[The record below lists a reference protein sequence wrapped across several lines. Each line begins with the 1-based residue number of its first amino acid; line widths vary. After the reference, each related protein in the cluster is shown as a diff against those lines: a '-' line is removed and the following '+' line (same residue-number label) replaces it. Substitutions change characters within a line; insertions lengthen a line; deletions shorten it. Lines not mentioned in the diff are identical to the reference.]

1 MVTKMKWKMILGT
14 LCFLLIGLPAQAI
27 EETYIVKF
35 NNSMQM
41 FNENTVNHL
50 DNRNFC
56 VATYE
61 ELQEYLEVG
70 IVEYYEL
77 DCKIE
82 LFDDYDSST
91 DNSSQWNLS
100 AINIGKAW
108 DIGCY
113 GNNVKVAI
121 IDSGIYEHPDLK
133 NRVLDGYNYITN
145 SVDTTDNIGHGT
157 YVSGIIAAECND
169 SYITGIAHQ
178 VKIIPLKC
186 FDNDVETKA
195 SMIANAIYDAV
206 DVYDCDVIN
215 MSFGMDE
222 SLTNKTLQ
230 LSVAYAIQ
238 NGCIVV
244 ASVGNDGKSA
254 EYYPAKYDG
263 VIGVGSIN
271 EQMGLS
277 WFSQYNSTVD
287 VVAPGE
293 IIQSVSIEGYD
304 KDSGTSFSAPHVS
317 AVAAIAKCIDKSI
330 SAEQFMSLIETTC
343 ANIESDKQEG
353 YDVYF
358 GYGLID
364 TQSIVDKM
372 LKETP
377 VFLSPITNNTIK
389 IYNNSNA
396 NLTAQGI
403 AANYQNNKL
412 LNAKFYD
419 VDISPDGIQEISFIS
434 EGTLTQFMI
443 WSSLKELKPL
453 YQAREYKSK

>member
-1 MVTKMKWKMILGT
+1 MKWKLIFGV
-14 LCFLLIGLPAQAI
+14 LCFLLIGLPAHAS
-27 EETYIVKF
+27 EETYIVKL
-35 NNSMQM
+35 NNSVQT
-41 FNENTVNHL
+41 FGITDVAYLNS
-50 DNRNFC
+50 RNFC
-56 VATYE
+56 TTTYE
-61 ELQEYLEVG
+61 ELQGYLSMG
-70 IVEYYEL
+70 IVEYYEP
-77 DCKIE
+77 DCKVE
-82 LFDDYDSST
+82 LFEDYDSST
-91 DNSSQWNLS
+91 DNSSQWNLPV
-100 AINIGKAW
+100 INIEKAW

-113 GNNVKVAI
+113 GNDIKVAV
-121 IDSGIYEHPDLK
+121 IDSGIYEHTDLK
-133 NRVLDGYNYITN
+133 NSILDGYNYISN
-145 SVDTTDNIGHGT
+145 STDATDNIGHGT
-157 YVSGIIAAECND
+157 YVAGIIAAECNNE
-169 SYITGIAHQ
+169 YITGIAHQ

-244 ASVGNDGKSA
+244 ASVGNDGNST

-271 EQMGLS
+271 EQMELS

-293 IIQSVSIEGYD
+293 VIQSISIEGYD
-304 KDSGTSFSAPHVS
+304 KDSGTSFSAPHIS
-317 AVAAIAKCIDKSI
+317 AVAAIAKCIDRSI
-330 SAEQFMSLIETTC
+330 SSEQFMSLIETTS

-364 TQSIVDKM
+364 SQRIVEEI

-377 VFLSPITNNTIK
+377 VFLSPITNNSAK
-389 IYNNSNA
+389 VYNNSSIE
-396 NLTAQGI
+396 LISKGI
-403 AANYQNNKL
+403 VANYVNNSL
-412 LNAKFYD
+412 LNVKFYD
-419 VDISPDGIQEISFIS
+419 VDISPGEIQEIPFIP
-434 EGTLTQFMI
+434 EGALTKVMLWDGF
-443 WSSLKELKPL
+443 KKLKPL
-453 YQAREYKSK
+453 YKAREYKSE